1 MRSGD
6 TRAGVLHKDFD
17 AASGFRG
24 ALRNV
29 YVKRAGRGL
38 HRFVSVERQI
48 NEYLLAKA
56 FIEHEHGN
64 TGGVVALNVYPGF
77 RILVVSGLQRAID
90 NGGDVLRTALERLR
104 PREVQKNSQ
113 KKQ

>member
-6 TRAGVLHKDFD
+6 TRAGVLHKYFA

-56 FIEHEHGN
+56 FIEHELRN
-64 TGGVVALNVYPGF
+64 ARGVMALNVYGRF
-77 RILVVSGLQRAID
+77 RILVVSSLQRTIND
-90 NGGDVLRTALERLR
+90 GGDILRTALERLL
-104 PREVQKNSQ
+104 P
-113 KKQ
+113 